1 MKALLAALVLSAA
14 PATALAVFDS
24 VPLPEPGAFEL
35 VALGGVVAVVVR
47 LLRRKK

>member
-1 MKALLAALVLSAA
+1 MNTVLAVLVLSSV
-14 PATALAVFDS
+14 PATALAVFS
-24 VPLPEPGAFEL
+24 STPLPEPGAFEL

>member
-1 MKALLAALVLSAA
+1 MQALLAALVLSAV
-14 PATALAVFDS
+14 PATALAVFS
-24 VPLPEPGAFEL
+24 AAALPEPGVFEL

>member
-1 MKALLAALVLSAA
+1 MKALLAALVLSAV
-14 PATALAVFDS
+14 PATALAVFS
-24 VPLPEPGAFEL
+24 SAPLPEPGAFEL